1 MRKFKLLLLLVILVL
16 VGLVGYQNQDFFL
29 EKHIIKVNLI
39 EDYQTP
45 EIHTG
50 LYLIGFFLVGLL
62 ISYFSAASLT
72 RKKKRTFLQGQITTT
87 HKKSIKKLNVKINA
101 HLETISELKNELGSL
116 KYGGAARNKDESE
129 TIADNDQAD
138 SASGIQKEKEP

>member
-1 MRKFKLLLLLVILVL
+1 MRKFKLFLLLVILVL
-16 VGLVGYQNQDFFL
+16 VGLVGYQNQNFFL

-45 EIHTG
+45 EIYTG

-62 ISYFSAASLT
+62 ISYFSSLLI
-72 RKKKRTFLQGQITTT
+72 RFRA
-87 HKKSIKKLNVKINA
+87 KKSIKKLNVEINA

-138 SASGIQKEKEP
+138 SASGIQKEKEPE

>member
-29 EKHIIKVNLI
+29 EKQIIKVNLI

-62 ISYFSAASLT
+62 ISYFSSLLI
-72 RKKKRTFLQGQITTT
+72 RFRA
-87 HKKSIKKLNVKINA
+87 KKSIKKLNVKINA

-116 KYGGAARNKDESE
+116 KYGGASRNKDESE
-129 TIADNDQAD
+129 AIADNDQAD
-138 SASGIQKEKEP
+138 SASGIQKEKEPE